1 MALTKVGRSLLNTG
15 VADSSDATAIT
26 ISSAE
31 DATFAGH
38 ILLADSKNVKIGAG
52 TDLQLYHDGTNS
64 YITNSTGALK
74 IATETSGIAVTIG
87 HTTSETTIAD
97 NLTVTGTV
105 AAGVITADGLDMGD
119 SEKIRLGAAQ
129 DLEIYHDGSHSYIY
143 DGGTGNIVLK
153 TNNGANV
160 DIMGASEYM
169 AKFIKDGAVELYY
182 NDAKKLET
190 TSAGITVTGAVT
202 GNLTGDVTGTADT
215 ATVATTV
222 TITDNEST
230 DEDNAVIFTAG
241 GDVDGGNLGLES
253 DGDLTYNP
261 SSGTLTATAFSASGG
276 FLNGANGGIRIHSGG
291 AKFFNVTAANA
302 ARDNIMDI
310 GASDARFKDLHIGGA
325 AYIDGGAV
333 FNEDSADVDFR
344 VESNDSTHMFFVDA
358 GNNTILMS
366 SNPADDTQATPHDT
380 LTLATAYSSS
390 GANGVAGLG
399 PRIVFKI
406 PDDETNPSIGGGIAV
421 VKESADDSDS
431 SAAMTFAISQND
443 ETLDEAMRIKSDG
456 SLLVGNDTDTQSIF
470 GRTAIGFVSGFSD
483 HAFVGHLDVAD
494 TGGYALV
501 QSEAGA
507 TYLNS
512 EDGQDLSFSIHGTR
526 KMVLDDSGKLGIGT
540 TSPQQALHVFQTEG
554 SVGAKHATIRLGG
567 YSTTGAEIA
576 AYRYDSYSNN
586 QGLIFST
593 YDATNGVVDRWRID
607 INGRQSYDGSTANA
621 HTTFVG
627 EVGSGFKALAFER
640 TVGGGEVGSIVANA
654 SSTTYNTSSD
664 YRLKENVDYDWDA
677 TTRLKQLKP
686 ARFNWIKDDTNTL
699 LEGFL
704 AHEVSSVVPEAV
716 SGEKDAMTEPVL
728 YGEGDELPTGKKV
741 GDVKKASAPDYQ
753 GIDQSK
759 LVPLMVKTIQEL
771 EARIKTL
778 EDA

>member
-202 GNLTGDVTGTADT
+202 GNLTGDVTGDVSGT

-230 DEDNAVIFTAG
+230 NEENAVIFTAG

-253 DGDLTYNP
+253 DGNLTYNP
-261 SSGTLTATAFSASGG
+261 SSGTLTATALAGTLSTAAQTNITSVGTLTSLAITGDLDIADTGAGAITVGGTTNTYSAPVV
-276 FLNGANGGIRIHSGG
+276 L
-291 AKFFNVTAANA
+291 NVT
-302 ARDNIMDI
+302 DI
-310 GASDARFKDLHIGGA
+310 GLAMSDGTK
-325 AYIDGGAV
+325 
-333 FNEDSADVDFR
+333 
-344 VESNDSTHMFFVDA
+344 
-358 GNNTILMS
+358 
-366 SNPADDTQATPHDT
+366 
-380 LTLATAYSSS
+380 TLATWATHGGSSHAGS
-390 GANGVAGLG
+390 GVGTRSDHDLAILTNDTKRMIFDTSGNVGLG
-399 PRIVFKI
+399 VVPEADWRSTCTALDIGSLVALWEGGADSTI
-406 PDDETNPSIGGGIAV
+406 LANNIYEHTDTNRKHKASGYASYIQQYQGNIYFNNTTSG
-421 VKESADDSDS
+421 SADATISESTRMTIAQDGKVGIGCTPGQLLTVEGATPQIEFRNTANSLHTFTFVNS
-431 SAAMTFAISQND
+431 SATSSYND
-443 ETLDEAMRIKSDG
+443 IA
-456 SLLVGNDTDTQSIF
+456 SI
-470 GRTAIGFVSGFSD
+470 
-483 HAFVGHLDVAD
+483 
-494 TGGYALV
+494 
-501 QSEAGA
+501 
-507 TYLNS
+507 
-512 EDGQDLSFSIHGTR
+512 
-526 KMVLDDSGKLGIGT
+526 
-540 TSPQQALHVFQTEG
+540 
-554 SVGAKHATIRLGG
+554 
-567 YSTTGAEIA
+567 GAEI
-576 AYRYDSYSNN
+576 DSGNAKGRLVFRTRETDASGAQSERMRISNAGLVCIGDTAGYS
-586 QGLIFST
+586 GGH
-593 YDATNGVVDRWRID
+593 DAVSRMQI
-607 INGRQSYDGSTANA
+607 S
-621 HTTFVG
+621 
-627 EVGSGFKALAFER
+627 
-640 TVGGGEVGSIVANA
+640 GGGSVLGIRQTQVTDA
-654 SSTTYNTSSD
+654 SHRVVQVFTDNGGTYRGRITINNSATLFTSASD
-664 YRLKENVDYDWDA
+664 YRLKENVETLPNGLD
-677 TTRLKQLKP
+677 RLKQLKP
-686 ARFNWIKDDTNTL
+686 VKFKWKEHDYTS
-699 LEGFL
+699 EGFI
-704 AHEVSSVVPEAV
+704 AHEVQEIYPDAVV
-716 SGEKDAMTEPVL
+716 GEKDADTMQSMD
-728 YGEGDELPTGKKV
+728 YGKITQLL
-741 GDVKKASAPDYQ
+741 VKA
-753 GIDQSK
+753 
-759 LVPLMVKTIQEL
+759 IQEQQTIIDDL
-771 EARIKTL
+771 KSRIETL
-778 EDA
+778 EG